1 MNLVVRTI
9 KANHLANAVAKTVI
23 GGLRQVVDRFMAD
36 IHRTGCHF
44 MQMRLP
50 DMGAG
55 AINVMGL
62 PFQLRAFDRS
72 QQRR

>member
-1 MNLVVRTI
+1 
-9 KANHLANAVAKTVI
+9 VI
-23 GGLRQVVDRFMAD
+23 GGLRQVVDRFAAD

-55 AINVMGL
+55 A
-62 PFQLRAFDRS
+62 FD
-72 QQRR
+72 

>member
-1 MNLVVRTI
+1 MNLAVRTI
-9 KANHLANAVAKTVI
+9 EANHLANAVAKAVI
-23 GGLRQVVDRFMAD
+23 GGLRQVVDRFAAD

-55 AINVMGL
+55 A
-62 PFQLRAFDRS
+62 FD
-72 QQRR
+72 